1 MAIELNGGTSKTKN
15 QYAIAFISPDNY
27 NNELFDNKPSKGY
40 NCDSNLLDAK
50 KLIALHILK
59 FGLFLLKAGEMHL

>member
-40 NCDSNLLDAK
+40 NV
-50 KLIALHILK
+50 IPTY
-59 FGLFLLKAGEMHL
+59 